1 MIKALV
7 AFTIVGASGLAEMPK
22 TAKRP
27 VTDVYHN
34 VKVTDN
40 YRWLEN
46 VSSPDVG
53 EWVKAQNAHSSS
65 YLNKLAWKPVLEKRV
80 EELMVGRTERSSD
93 FAATRNCS
101 SLN

>member
-22 TAKRP
+22 TDKRP

-46 VSSPDVG
+46 VNSPDVG
-53 EWVKAQNAHSSS
+53 EWVKAQNVYSSS
-65 YLNKLAWKPVLEKRV
+65 YLNKLAWKPILEKRV
-80 EELMVGRTERSSD
+80 EELMV
-93 FAATRNCS
+93 AIPW
-101 SLN
+101 